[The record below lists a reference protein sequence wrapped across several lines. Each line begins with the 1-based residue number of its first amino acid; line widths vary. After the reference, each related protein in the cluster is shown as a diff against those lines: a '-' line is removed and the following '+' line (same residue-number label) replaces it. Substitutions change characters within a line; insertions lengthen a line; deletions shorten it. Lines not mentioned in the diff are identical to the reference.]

1 MARYSHTYDAGY
13 DPAMPVVEVVVQNIL
28 TGARSVPMLAIVDSG
43 ADGCLVPVS
52 ILQALN
58 LRPIRRATMRGVS
71 GIGLSVEL
79 SLVALEV
86 GAITM
91 KGVRVV
97 GDRRG
102 SELVIGRN
110 VLNQLIVTL
119 NGLAGEV
126 ELIE

>member
-1 MARYSHTYDAGY
+1 M
-13 DPAMPVVEVVVQNIL
+13 
-28 TGARSVPMLAIVDSG
+28 
-43 ADGCLVPVS
+43 
-52 ILQALN
+52 
-58 LRPIRRATMRGVS
+58 
-71 GIGLSVEL
+71 
-79 SLVALEV
+79 ALEV

-119 NGLAGEV
+119 NDLAGEV